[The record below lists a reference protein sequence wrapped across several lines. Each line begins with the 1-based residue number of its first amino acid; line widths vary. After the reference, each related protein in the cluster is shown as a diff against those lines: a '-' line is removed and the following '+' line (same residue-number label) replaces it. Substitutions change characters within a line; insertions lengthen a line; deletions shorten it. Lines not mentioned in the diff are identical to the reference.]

1 MRPTIALALLGALGA
16 ALLTGCETTGGSQTQ
31 TTIYDMHRR
40 IVKLDKDLGDSVT
53 RLNETSASL
62 NQRVEEMDMQTREL
76 RSLLEENQN
85 KLNAISQDLA
95 RFYRALNLSPPSS
108 TATPVSGTN
117 VSVGPTMIERP
128 AQTPVPAG
136 QNTLQDSAPIP
147 TDRAVLGA
155 SPQPADE
162 PVPASPAPAGQAG
175 DPRTMYEQALK
186 IYQNGDN
193 ANAVKKFDEY
203 LGQYPNNEHS
213 ANALFWKAK
222 AQLNMGSHAD
232 AVQSF
237 EQMRSRFPNDTKV
250 PFAMH
255 NQAVAHSRLGQ
266 TAEADRLMQAVIDQ
280 YPMSPVAEQARSD
293 LQKLRGQ

>member
-16 ALLTGCETTGGSQTQ
+16 ALLTGCETTGGNQTQ

>member
-1 MRPTIALALLGALGA
+1 MRPTIALALLGAMGA

-40 IVKLDKDLGDSVT
+40 VVKLDKDLGDSVT

-128 AQTPVPAG
+128 GQTPVPAG

-155 SPQPADE
+155 TPQPTDE
-162 PVPASPAPAGQAG
+162 PVPAAVPAAAPAGDPQVLYQQAQRSYSNN
-175 DPRTMYEQALK
+175 DFAASLQ
-186 IYQNGDN
+186 Q
-193 ANAVKKFDEY
+193 FDAF
-203 LGQYPNNEHS
+203 LAQYPNNENS
-213 ANALFWKAK
+213 NNALFWKAK
-222 AQLNMGSHAD
+222 AQLSMEKYAD
-232 AVQSF
+232 SVQSF
-237 EQMRSRFPNDTKV
+237 EQLRSRFPNSSKV

-266 TAEADRLMQAVIDQ
+266 TAEAERLMQAVIDQ
-280 YPMSPVAEQARSD
+280 FPMSPVAEQARSD

>member
-16 ALLTGCETTGGSQTQ
+16 ALLTGCETTGGNQTQ

-147 TDRAVLGA
+147 TDKAVLGA

-193 ANAVKKFDEY
+193 ANAVQKFDEY